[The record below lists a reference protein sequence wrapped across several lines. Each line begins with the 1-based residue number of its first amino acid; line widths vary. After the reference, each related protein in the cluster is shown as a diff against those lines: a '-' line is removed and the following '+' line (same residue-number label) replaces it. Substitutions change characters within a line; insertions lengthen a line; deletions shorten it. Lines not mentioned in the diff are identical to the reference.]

1 MHRRNLLK
9 GALFGATCL
18 AVRPALT
25 LAADTG
31 ANAGTDR
38 SAGARL
44 AALEGRYGGRLG
56 VSILDTGSGR
66 RAVHRGD
73 ERFLMCSTAKLLA
86 VAAVLAR
93 VDSGTQRLD
102 RRIVFGREALLSYA
116 PVTRQHVGAPGMSVA
131 ELCQAVIEVS
141 DNTALNL
148 LLTSLGGPAT
158 VTAFARRLG
167 DEVTRLDRF
176 EPDLN
181 VGSPGDAR
189 DTTTPS
195 AMLASM
201 RKLLLSDVLAEASR
215 KQLLDWLRAC
225 ITGTDRLR
233 AGLPPG
239 WTAGDKTG
247 SGSHG
252 ESNDVAILFPPQ
264 RKPLLVTAYYAA
276 PAAEPSTRSA
286 VLAEVGRIAASI

>member
-9 GALFGATCL
+9 GALLGATCF

-25 LAADTG
+25 LAAGAD
-31 ANAGTDR
+31 ANAGTGR
-38 SAGARL
+38 AAARL
-44 AALEGRYGGRLG
+44 VALERRYGGRLG
-56 VSILDTGSGR
+56 VAILDTGSGR
-66 RAVHRGD
+66 QATHRGD

-93 VDSGTQRLD
+93 VDHGAQRLD

-131 ELCQAVIEVS
+131 ELCQAAIEVS

-158 VTAFARRLG
+158 VTAFARQLG

-181 VGSPGDAR
+181 LGAPGDVR

-195 AMLASM
+195 AMLATM
-201 RKLLLSDVLAEASR
+201 RKLLLGDVLAEASR
-215 KQLLDWLRAC
+215 KHLLDWLRAC
-225 ITGTDRLR
+225 ITGTDKLR
-233 AGLPPG
+233 AGLPAG

-252 ESNDVAILFPPQ
+252 ESNDVAICFPPQ
-264 RKPLLVTAYYAA
+264 REPLLVTAYYAA
-276 PAAEPSTRSA
+276 PDAEPSTRSA